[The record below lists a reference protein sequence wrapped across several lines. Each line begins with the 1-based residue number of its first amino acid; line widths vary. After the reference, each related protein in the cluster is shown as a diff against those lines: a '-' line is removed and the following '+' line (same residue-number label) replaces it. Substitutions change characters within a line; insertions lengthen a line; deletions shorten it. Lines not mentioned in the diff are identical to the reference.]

1 VTVGSAI
8 ERFLTAAGIAD
19 ATRRAYRADLRDFAD
34 WYGARPLEEVDV
46 RLLAEYATDLGRA
59 RAGGKLAQAT
69 IARRLAAVRSLLR
82 FTLGP
87 AYVPDVPLAPRR
99 GRRLPDAP
107 KPSEVDALLE
117 AAGERGDALAL
128 RNRALLELVY
138 SAGLRSAE
146 AVGLDLG
153 DVDFE
158 QEHVHVRSGKGGK
171 DRVVPL
177 GEEAGYWVARYLRE
191 ARPRLLIGRR
201 GAQNALFLS
210 VRGRR
215 LDTSTLRRQLRNPH
229 RLRHAF
235 ATHLLEGGAD
245 MRVIQELLGH
255 ASLSTTQIYSHV
267 DARRLRRV
275 YDRAHP
281 RS

>member
-1 VTVGSAI
+1 VTIDRAI
-8 ERFLTAAGIAD
+8 ARYLAAAGIAES
-19 ATRRAYRADLRDFAD
+19 TKRAYAADLRDFAA
-34 WYGARPLEEVDV
+34 WYGGRPLEHVDV
-46 RLLAEYATDLGRA
+46 RVLADYTTELGRA
-59 RAGGKLAQAT
+59 RPGGKLAPAT
-69 IARRLAAVRSLLR
+69 IARRLSAVRSLLR
-82 FTLGP
+82 FALGP
-87 AYVPDVPLAPRR
+87 ARVPDVPLAPRR

-107 KPSEVDALLE
+107 KPAEVDALIA
-117 AAGERGDALAL
+117 AAGVGGDALAL

-158 QEHVHVRSGKGGK
+158 QEHVHVRNGKGGK

-191 ARPRLLIGRR
+191 ARPRLAH
-201 GAQNALFLS
+201 GAQNALFVS

-267 DARRLRRV
+267 DAKRLRRV